1 MKNLFELMKS
11 HGKVGLTIAFGL
23 ITILS
28 SAQDTDIK
36 AAQDKIKA
44 AQELYSKDRKKAAIE
59 ELQKAITTYPAVAKV
74 YYYLGHTQLLIGDK
88 AAAKA
93 SFDKGVATD
102 PKEPLN
108 YVGQGHILM
117 LAKNVAQAKL
127 SFEKAISLGK
137 KNIASFNAIAE
148 AYLVDKNYQKDALA
162 MLERAKGIDENNAQ
176 TYLLIG
182 DAHAPVMGQGGMSA
196 SAYERAGELDN
207 KLAIAEFKLGELFM
221 NTNMPVAEKHYKKA
235 VAIDQSFAEA
245 HRELGELY
253 YKKKDGV
260 NAAKH
265 YKAYLELTDSPDKD
279 DRFRYAFF
287 LFMAKDFDN
296 ANKEFDEQMKK
307 PDVSSL
313 VLKFYAQSL
322 LKSGNLAK
330 CQEVYEKY
338 LKHPDTK
345 VDADDY
351 NNYSDLLKK
360 QGKDSLAMNA
370 LEKSVSI
377 DQNQND
383 NLQTLIKYYFDKKNY
398 AQCERVCRLSV
409 KVRKTPNPNDYF
421 NLGRSLYFQQMYV
434 NADSVIAKLNEIQ
447 PKFVLGFLWAA
458 RSKGAQDGDFNDP
471 KAKIEWLA
479 KPPYEKVIEVG
490 EVDKEKNKK
499 EMMEA
504 YRYLVG
510 YNLAKQDF
518 PKGKDLLNKILEL
531 DPENVDAKT
540 TIKELNNP
548 QPQQKTKPKR
558 G

>member
-137 KNIASFNAIAE
+137 NNIASFNAIAE

-221 NTNMPVAEKHYKKA
+221 NTNMPVAEEHYKKA
-235 VAIDQSFAEA
+235 VAIDPTFAEA

-253 YKKKDGV
+253 YKKKDGS
-260 NAAKH
+260 NAVKH
-265 YKAYLELTDSPDKD
+265 YKAYLDLTDSPEKD

-287 LFMAKDFDN
+287 LFLAKDYGN
-296 ANKEFDEQMKK
+296 ANKEFDELRKK
-307 PDVSSL
+307 SEVSSTT
-313 VLKFYAQSL
+313 LKFAAQSQ
-322 LKSGNLAK
+322 LKSGNLA
-330 CQEVYEKY
+330 ESEKVFIDY
-338 LKHPDTK
+338 MKHPQTK

-351 NNYSDLLKK
+351 NNLAELLIR
-360 QGKDSLAMNA
+360 QGKDSLAVNA
-370 LEKSVSI
+370 YESSI
-377 DQNQND
+377 ALDQNQPEI
-383 NLQTLIKYYFDKKNY
+383 LQNLIKYYFDKKKNSVQ
-398 AQCERVCRLSV
+398 AERIC
-409 KVRKTPNPNDYF
+409 
-421 NLGRSLYFQQMYV
+421 
-434 NADSVIAKLNEIQ
+434 
-447 PKFVLGFLWAA
+447 
-458 RSKGAQDGDFNDP
+458 
-471 KAKIEWLA
+471 
-479 KPPYEKVIEVG
+479 
-490 EVDKEKNKK
+490 
-499 EMMEA
+499 
-504 YRYLVG
+504 
-510 YNLAKQDF
+510 
-518 PKGKDLLNKILEL
+518 
-531 DPENVDAKT
+531 
-540 TIKELNNP
+540 
-548 QPQQKTKPKR
+548 
-558 G
+558 